1 MLEQLP
7 LDDDRWLTFVCSR
20 EEADSFHH
28 PSWALLLEECYGLPG
43 FVLVS
48 TGAGGEVEAGVPVL
62 VAPRVPG
69 RGRRWVSLPF
79 TDALAPLATAEG
91 APRLAEKLDEERR
104 AHGVAYL
111 QLHGP
116 LRGAHPLPSGAV
128 THVLQLDPNP
138 ERVEA
143 RFSSTTARNV
153 RLGRERGIVVRQ
165 AVTEEDVSSTYYRL
179 HVETR
184 RRLGVPA
191 QPRRFFRL
199 LWSRLLDQ
207 RLGFALIAEHA
218 GTPVAG
224 AIFLQWNGSVVYKYG
239 ASDDAH
245 WALRPNNV
253 LFHEAIRSSCLEGCR
268 RFDFGRSELVAE
280 GLRRFKSSWGAEELP
295 LEYSALG
302 DRPSQKRGEGG
313 KALEPI
319 LRRAPAWVTRA
330 AGELLYRYAA

>member
-1 MLEQLP
+1 MLRLA
-7 LDDDRWLTFVCSR
+7 LDDDRWLSFVRSR
-20 EEADSFHH
+20 DDADPFHH
-28 PSWALLLEECYGLPG
+28 PAWALLLQECYGLEG
-43 FVLVS
+43 FVLAG
-48 TGAGGEVEAGVPVL
+48 TGSAGEVESGVPVL
-62 VAPRVPG
+62 VAPRLPG

-79 TDALAPLATAEG
+79 TDAIAPLTRVSGSDGLGRE
-91 APRLAEKLDEERR
+91 LDEERR
-104 AHGVAYL
+104 ARDVARL
-111 QLHGP
+111 ELHGSLP
-116 LRGAHPLPSGAV
+116 GAHPLPSGAV
-128 THVLQLDPNP
+128 THVLPLDPDP
-138 ERVEA
+138 ARTEA
-143 RFSSTTARNV
+143 GFSSTTARNV
-153 RLGRERGIVVRQ
+153 RLGRERGIVVRR
-165 AVTEEDVSSTYYRL
+165 AVEERDVGSTYYRL

-207 RLGFALIAEHA
+207 GLGFALIAEHE

-224 AIFLQWNGSVVYKYG
+224 AIFLRWNGSVVYKYG
-239 ASDDAH
+239 ASDEAH

-268 RFDFGRSELVAE
+268 RFDFGRSELDAE
-280 GLRRFKSSWGAEELP
+280 GLRRFKRSWGAEELP
-295 LEYSALG
+295 LEYSVLG
-302 DRPSQKRGEGG
+302 DRPSQKRGEG